1 VSKSSRG
8 LFGFGG
14 SKKVTVLETKVHR
27 ASERNAKLA
36 FWLSL
41 FGVGILTAVI
51 ASDYI
56 HPILALF
63 FGAAIGFVAAGIV
76 YVLVRIWPAIRLMW
90 WWTPELL
97 LAFGTLWGFVTLCRH
112 TDLWLRLVVIGV
124 VVGVPAAVP
133 AVRSRIVA
141 LAWCLIVR
149 HRLRLC
155 FAQFITANRAG
166 SLPLIFWA
174 VPTLVGER
182 VWVLLRPG
190 LSLTD
195 LQARLDKIAVA
206 CWASTV
212 TVERAND
219 SNAAFVRV
227 DVKRRDALVDTIT
240 SPLVDAVEPGAP
252 TVQRDPAQVPTA
264 LDLPDVPT
272 ASAATEG
279 QPARLRSVPAQNGR
293 RTASAA
299 ASAADLNNKGDDIDD
314 WI

>member
-1 VSKSSRG
+1 M
-8 LFGFGG
+8 
-14 SKKVTVLETKVHR
+14 TVLETKVHR
-27 ASERNAKLA
+27 ASERNAKIA
-36 FWLSL
+36 FWLCL
-41 FGVGILTAVI
+41 FVVGVLTSAI
-51 ASDYI
+51 ASDYL

-63 FGAAIGFVAAGIV
+63 FGAAIGVVVGGVA
-76 YVLVRIWPAIRLMW
+76 YVLVRIWPAIRLLW
-90 WWTPELL
+90 WWTPEIL
-97 LAFGTLWGFVTLCRH
+97 LASGALWGFVTLSRH

-133 AVRSRIVA
+133 AIRSRIVA
-141 LAWCLIVR
+141 MAWCLIVR

-219 SNAAFVRV
+219 SNAAYVRI
-227 DVKRRDALVDTIT
+227 DVKRRDALVDTIA
-240 SPLVDAVEPGAP
+240 SPLVDAVEPGTP
-252 TVQRDPAQVPTA
+252 TVQRVPARVPTA
-264 LDLPDVPT
+264 LDLPDVP
-272 ASAATEG
+272 AAAAAAEG
-279 QPARLRSVPAQNGR
+279 QPARLRSVPAQNGGR
-293 RTASAA
+293 SAA
-299 ASAADLNNKGDDIDD
+299 ASSTAAANDKGDDVDD